1 VTSIAGTARHW
12 DDAYRQGDTTRS
24 WFQQRPEPS
33 LQLIRATGAGAADG
47 IIDVG
52 GGASPLAGALLDHGF
67 TAVTVLDIS
76 ATGLRTAQGRLGSRS
91 AGVEWLVADLLG
103 DAWQPLTDERHEHHT
118 PAGGTPSFAWAT
130 FRRRA

>member
-12 DDAYRQGDTTRS
+12 DDAHRQGDTTRS

-47 IIDVG
+47 IIEVG
-52 GGASPLAGALLDHGF
+52 GGASPLAGALL
-67 TAVTVLDIS
+67 S